1 MKATGYFN
9 KLCSASGRRRP
20 AAHTP
25 ARHQVAVRDTDATS
39 SLVGAVTAVMTLEP
53 VSATRQDNVP
63 HVLHIDADS
72 NAALELSGLLMVEA
86 RITHVTTLAAAR
98 QLLQREI
105 FSLVVLD
112 PSLPDG
118 DASALLPA
126 LSATPLLV
134 HSARAP
140 LWREAPANF
149 LPKPWTPPR
158 QLWNA
163 VAKLLGLSLPYSAG
177 D

>member
-1 MKATGYFN
+1 MKATRYFN
-9 KLCSASGRRRP
+9 KRCTPGAHRRLV

-25 ARHQVAVRDTDATS
+25 PRHPITS
-39 SLVGAVTAVMTLEP
+39 RGAEVTPSLVGATAVLTLEP
-53 VSATRQDNVP
+53 LPSPQRDDVP
-63 HVLHIDADS
+63 HVLHIDADI
-72 NAALELSGLLMVEA
+72 NAALELSGLLMIEA

-98 QLLQREI
+98 QLLQRQI

-118 DASALLPA
+118 DAAALLPS
-126 LSATPLLV
+126 LCATPLLV
-134 HSARAP
+134 HSARPP

-163 VAKLLGLSLPYSAG
+163 VAHLLGLSQPYSAG